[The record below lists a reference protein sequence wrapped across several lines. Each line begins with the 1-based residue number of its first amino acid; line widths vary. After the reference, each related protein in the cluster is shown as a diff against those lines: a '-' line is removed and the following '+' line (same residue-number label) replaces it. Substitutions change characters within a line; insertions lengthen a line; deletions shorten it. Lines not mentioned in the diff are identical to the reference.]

1 MLEFTEWYEGWMI
14 QVLGT
19 MSIPM
24 LGDSRCLARWPG
36 GLVEPAVLHY
46 SSYLFSERFG
56 WVKNTWSFLAVGS
69 ESLATPGRK
78 GVRHLGFL
86 ILESRWLLQKT
97 SKCIVD
103 KGLKDWKYKNHPSL
117 RSVSIQAIRGKN
129 SNWQDWN
136 CLFLFLLEGLL
147 SNIFDLLYLIDAE
160 QGNMSCSRIRQ
171 MRIQR
176 PLGFIFQKSV
186 EEGGVC
192 VVWRRGLL
200 AGSSPLS
207 RYL

>member
-1 MLEFTEWYEGWMI
+1 MTSVHRVWLQSSCKNFSKEAHDCSSQGWHPCTKCDSKAHARTSLRRHMIVPHKGKDQCGGFRSGRMLEFTEWYEGWMI

-46 SSYLFSERFG
+46 SSYLFSEKFG

-103 KGLKDWKYKNHPSL
+103 KGFKDWKYKNHPSR
-117 RSVSIQAIRGKN
+117 RSVST
-129 SNWQDWN
+129 
-136 CLFLFLLEGLL
+136 
-147 SNIFDLLYLIDAE
+147 
-160 QGNMSCSRIRQ
+160 
-171 MRIQR
+171 
-176 PLGFIFQKSV
+176 
-186 EEGGVC
+186 
-192 VVWRRGLL
+192 
-200 AGSSPLS
+200 
-207 RYL
+207 

>member
-1 MLEFTEWYEGWMI
+1 MTSVHRVWLQSSCKNFSKEAHDCSSQGKISMWWLWHGGFRSGRMLEFTEWYEGWMI

-46 SSYLFSERFG
+46 SSYLFSEKFG

-78 GVRHLGFL
+78 GIRHLGFL
-86 ILESRWLLQKT
+86 TPESRGLLQKT

-117 RSVSIQAIRGKN
+117 RSVST
-129 SNWQDWN
+129 
-136 CLFLFLLEGLL
+136 
-147 SNIFDLLYLIDAE
+147 
-160 QGNMSCSRIRQ
+160 
-171 MRIQR
+171 
-176 PLGFIFQKSV
+176 
-186 EEGGVC
+186 
-192 VVWRRGLL
+192 
-200 AGSSPLS
+200 
-207 RYL
+207 